1 MNKKLPRKYQEE
13 ADAAVFKGLERG
25 VVRQILSLPG
35 GSGKT
40 FVASRIARRFQR
52 ILFMS
57 HTEELLSQSGVALI
71 SEFYP
76 ELDINSI
83 INTHGD
89 IIEYFRY
96 LKSNSLFR
104 YNSGEDKMFGIV
116 KADLFEINN
125 PITLCSFQTIYKR
138 LDKIPF
144 DWFDLVIID
153 ECHMSGSRT
162 ISGVLNYFKPKL
174 LLGLSATP
182 YRIDGMP
189 LSDIFDEIIYDYPMI
204 DAIMDGYLCEL
215 DAIQIKTTLNLDS
228 VRTVAGEFNQ
238 KDLRETVD
246 TEERNLLLYDS
257 YKKYADGLQNVIFCV
272 DVEHAQNVLNLF
284 LEKGELAEILVGDV
298 EITSDRQGVIRRF
311 KNGETTHLIN
321 VIIATTGW
329 DYPGIMCITDAA
341 PTKSKTRA
349 LQKWLRGTRTLPGII
364 DGLNTPQERRGAIKL
379 SNKSKCILLDICDS
393 TTKHRIVNTWSLD
406 RDLPIEKRVFTT
418 TEKKEKLLEYRAKQK
433 FDAVTQKDTRIDLL
447 KLPIVKISDSL
458 KMKEDATQKQL
469 EYLKRLGYDV
479 ETINYTKE
487 MATQLISFAPAT
499 DAQIKFLKWKKYDV
513 SEGCTIGQAAIA
525 FNDIKKREES
535 EKLKNQLPDNAPL
548 GDLF

>member
-1 MNKKLPRKYQEE
+1 MEKELREYQKKGY
-13 ADAAVFKGLERG
+13 DAVFNGLEKG
-25 VVRQILSLPG
+25 ITKQIISLPG
-35 GSGKT
+35 GAGKT
-40 FVASRIARRFQR
+40 LLASRIASKFKR

-57 HTEELLSQSGVALI
+57 HTEELLSQSGCALL

-76 ELDINSI
+76 ELDVNSI

-89 IIEYFRY
+89 IIEYFRH

-104 YNSGEDKMFGIV
+104 SNSGEEKMFGIV

-125 PITLCSFQTIYKR
+125 PITLCSFQTIHRR
-138 LDKIPF
+138 LEKIPN

-162 ISGVLNYFKPKL
+162 ISGVLNYLKPKL
-174 LLGLSATP
+174 LIGLSATP

-189 LSDIFDEIIYDYPMI
+189 LADIFDEIIYDYPMI
-204 DAIMDGYLCEL
+204 EAIMDGYLCEL
-215 DAIQIKTTLNLDS
+215 DAIQIKTTLNLDN
-228 VRTVAGEFNQ
+228 VRTTAGEFNQ

-246 TEERNLLLYDS
+246 TPERNELLYTS

-284 LEKGELAEILVGDV
+284 LEKGESIEILVGDI

-311 KNGETTHLIN
+311 KNGETMHLVN

-349 LQKWLRGTRTLPGII
+349 LQKWLRGTRTLPGVI
-364 DGLNTPQERRGAIKL
+364 DGLYTPQERRAAIKT
-379 SNKSKCILLDICDS
+379 SKKSKCILLDICDS

-406 RDLPIEKRVFTT
+406 RELPIEQRVFTT
-418 TEKKEKLLEYRAKQK
+418 TEKKEKLLEFRAKQK

-447 KLPIVKISDSL
+447 KLPVVKISDSL

-469 EYLKRLGYDV
+469 DWLKKLGYDV

-487 MATQLISFAPAT
+487 MATQLISFSPASEK
-499 DAQIKFLKWKKYDV
+499 QVGLLRFKGYDTSRGV
-513 SEGCTIGQAAIA
+513 TVGEATLA
-525 FNDIKKREES
+525 FNEITKREEK
-535 EKLKNQLPDNAPL
+535 ERLTKQLPDSLPMD
-548 GDLF
+548 DLF